1 MFLMDADYTVTVPGV
16 VPEKKPSKMGFWDW
30 PGSTPA
36 FERSAGT
43 WFIVAECDEDP
54 IMQVS

>member
-36 FERSAGT
+36 LERSAGT
-43 WFIVAECDEDP
+43 
-54 IMQVS
+54 